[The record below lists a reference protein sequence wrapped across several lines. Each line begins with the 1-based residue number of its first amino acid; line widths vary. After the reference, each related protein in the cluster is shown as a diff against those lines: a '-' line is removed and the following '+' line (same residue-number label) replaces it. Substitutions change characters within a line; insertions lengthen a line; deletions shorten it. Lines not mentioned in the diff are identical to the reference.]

1 MKTGGIALKKKSD
14 KGENTVGHYI
24 AGDYIFLDD
33 RNNEQRLTFESDTYA
48 WFLDLEQWGALVAK
62 HKIDNFLHFLSPEE
76 ITAGNE
82 KHNNNLEPET
92 IVSLS
97 EEHVSDKKLNIKD
110 FFLSSEE
117 LEKIHKKKFKYVL
130 QHDAMDCGAAS
141 MATVADF
148 MVDGL
153 ICQVIEH

>member
-1 MKTGGIALKKKSD
+1 M
-14 KGENTVGHYI
+14 
-24 AGDYIFLDD
+24 
-33 RNNEQRLTFESDTYA
+33 
-48 WFLDLEQWGALVAK
+48 
-62 HKIDNFLHFLSPEE
+62 
-76 ITAGNE
+76 TAGNE
-82 KHNNNLEPET
+82 KHNKVEPET

-141 MATVADF
+141 MATVAKY

-153 ICQVIEH
+153 ICRYRALVHVTRDGASMLAVKKAAERLASRLWA